1 MSKASSSKNVFNCR
15 RMYNYFIQL
24 IQTLVAPSTCTVCDV
39 LCLMSNICH
48 QCLFLLFYELA
59 AEGRHYQQ
67 FFLSRD
73 TDLCHDQSMFLKE
86 IKYSIFRVF
95 LIFSGSP
102 VPCLWFV
109 WFTES
114 KAKDAAIIN

>member
-1 MSKASSSKNVFNCR
+1 
-15 RMYNYFIQL
+15 
-24 IQTLVAPSTCTVCDV
+24 
-39 LCLMSNICH
+39 MSNICH

-73 TDLCHDQSMFLKE
+73 TDLRHDQPMFLKE

-102 VPCLWFV
+102 VPCRWFV
-109 WFTES
+109 WFIES